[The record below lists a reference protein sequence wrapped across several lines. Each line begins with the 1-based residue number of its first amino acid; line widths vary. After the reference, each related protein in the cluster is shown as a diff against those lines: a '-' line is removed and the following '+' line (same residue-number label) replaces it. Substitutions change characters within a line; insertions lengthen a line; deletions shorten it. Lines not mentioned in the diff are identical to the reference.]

1 MKILMIDDDESMQA
15 LVSTLVKAAGYEF
28 AGLLDGIGALEAVKQ
43 HQPDLIL
50 LDVVIPS
57 CNGFEV
63 CQQLRAAGVTVP
75 VIFLS
80 AKGQIFDKMV
90 GFQSGGDDYFAK
102 PFEPQELLLHI
113 QSFLRRERQAAR
125 MAERKQN
132 LTTLTVGRYEFDQS
146 RFVVRKDGTP
156 IQLTPKE
163 FSILFTLACNA
174 DEPVSQQ
181 QLVETAWGEEYQGE
195 ITSLAVYVRR
205 IRKKIEDDPSQP
217 QHLMTCW
224 GSGYMWQS

>member
-1 MKILMIDDDESMQA
+1 MRILMIDDDESMQA

-28 AGLLDGIGALEAVKQ
+28 SSLLDGAGAIQAAAEY
-43 HQPDLIL
+43 QPDLIL
-50 LDVVIPS
+50 LDVVMPT
-57 CNGFEV
+57 CNGFDV
-63 CQQLRAAGVTVP
+63 CRELRASGVTVP

-80 AKGQIFDKMV
+80 AKGDIFDKMI
-90 GFQSGGDDYFAK
+90 GFQAGGDDYFAK

-113 QSFLRRERQAAR
+113 QSFMRRERQAAR
-125 MAERKQN
+125 MAERKRDFS
-132 LTTLTVGRYEFDQS
+132 TLKSGRFEFDQ
-146 RFVVRKDGTP
+146 RKFLVLKDGSP

-163 FSILFTLACNA
+163 FNILFTLACNA
-174 DEPVSQQ
+174 NEPVSQQ

-217 QHLMTCW
+217 DHLITCW
-224 GSGYMWQS
+224 GSGYLWQP

>member
-1 MKILMIDDDESMQA
+1 MRILMIDDDESQQA
-15 LVSTLVKAAGYEF
+15 LVSTLVKAAGYDF
-28 AGLLDGIGALEAVKQ
+28 SSLLDGTDALAEVERCK
-43 HQPDLIL
+43 PDLIL
-50 LDVVIPS
+50 LDVVMPR

-80 AKGQIFDKMV
+80 AKGEIFDKMV
-90 GFQSGGDDYFAK
+90 GFQAGGDDYFAK

-113 QSFLRRERQAAR
+113 QSFIRRERQAAR

-132 LTTLTVGRYEFDQS
+132 PSTLVSGRFEFDQAK
-146 RFVVRKDGTP
+146 FIVKKDGMP

-163 FSILFTLACNA
+163 FNILFTLACNA
-174 DEPVSQQ
+174 NEVVSQQ

-195 ITSLAVYVRR
+195 VTSLAVYARR
-205 IRKKIEDDPSQP
+205 IRKKIEDDPSNP
-217 QHLMTCW
+217 EHLITCW
-224 GSGYMWQS
+224 GSGYMWQA

>member
-28 AGLLDGIGALEAVKQ
+28 EGMLDGADALQAVRRYK
-43 HQPDLIL
+43 PDLIL
-50 LDVVIPS
+50 LDVVMPT

-63 CQQLRAAGVTVP
+63 CQELRAAGITVP

-90 GFQSGGDDYFAK
+90 GFQAGGDDYFAK
-102 PFEPQELLLHI
+102 PFDPQELLLHI
-113 QSFLRRERQAAR
+113 QSFMRRERQAAR
-125 MAERKQN
+125 MAERKQS
-132 LTTLTVGRYEFDQS
+132 LSTLVSGRFEFDQGK
-146 RFVVRKDGTP
+146 FVVTKDGVP

-163 FSILFTLACNA
+163 FNILFTLACNA
-174 DEPVSQQ
+174 DEVVSQQ

-195 ITSLAVYVRR
+195 ITSLAVYMRR
-205 IRKKIEDDPSQP
+205 IRKKIEDDPSKP
-217 QHLMTCW
+217 QHLITCW